1 MSAGLHAA
9 VSTTAPA
16 HLFVSITH
24 QSTKFMFSKELYLN
38 MTNIFYQILLVKSL
52 ALKQISS
59 NPVSSRLHKFCK
71 CISYQLMLT
80 KLKNKHLYQFFFKNR
95 VI

>member
-24 QSTKFMFSKELYLN
+24 QSIKFMFSKELYFLE
-38 MTNIFYQILLVKSL
+38 ILVKSL

-59 NPVSSRLHKFCK
+59 NPVSSRLHNFCK
-71 CISYQLMLT
+71 CIFIPA
-80 KLKNKHLYQFFFKNR
+80 N
-95 VI
+95 VD